1 MIEIFQTNKNEMYLV
16 KTSKEVNEINPS
28 KIYTE
33 TATSNYGVIIK

>member
-1 MIEIFQTNKNEMYLV
+1 MIEIFQTNKSEVYLV

-33 TATSNYGVIIK
+33 TVTSNF